1 MKSRADTISSWEKC
15 LMEKGIKL
23 SLREWLGFQNAEL
36 RGRNSRRGNSRGKVK
51 EMKNKA
57 YAREMVSSCTELD

>member
-1 MKSRADTISSWEKC
+1 
-15 LMEKGIKL
+15 MEKGIKL

-57 YAREMVSSCTELD
+57 YTREMVSSCTELD